1 MNRRHKYAPSVVA
14 VVLSASRMIAMV
26 QDVYDREPHLTA
38 RILSYW
44 SNAFSAAVSF
54 VHATLR
60 RGWGGVCEFFL
71 YTYFIFYF
79 AADSVWDSDLGG
91 SMSISIPRTGHVYDT
106 CGASGA

>member
-1 MNRRHKYAPSVVA
+1 
-14 VVLSASRMIAMV
+14 MV

-44 SNAFSAAVSF
+44 SNAFSAAVSIGPRYPSPW
-54 VHATLR
+54 V
-60 RGWGGVCEFFL
+60 GGCVNYYFY